1 MKKSTKRSAKKDDTA
16 KRSGSAAQVGTNDV
30 TNFRWCVAIVI
41 FAFALRLIYLFQIEP
56 IPLFYNLAGDGR
68 AYYEWGQ
75 RIAAG
80 DWLGKGVFYQAPL
93 YPYFLGVLQA
103 IVGPNLWL
111 IRLVQIAL
119 GALSCVLVFLV
130 GQKLFLREAGIASSL
145 ILACYAPA
153 IFFDALIEKSVVD
166 LFLLS
171 LLLLLLARSLDEK
184 RWTQWLGMGVVVG
197 LLGLSRENALI
208 LALIVPLWS
217 ALYFS
222 REPLLARTR
231 RVALFAAGLL
241 LVLVPVGLRNLS
253 VGGEFKLTT
262 AQFGP
267 NFFIGNNPVADGTYG
282 SVRKAIGATQLEGPE
297 AARLAEKAVGRELT
311 AGEVSDYWF
320 EKSWNYVLSTPAEW
334 LRLLAKKWLM
344 VWNAR
349 EVEDSDDFY
358 IYQQWSW
365 LLTLLG
371 WLNHFGILT
380 PFAAVGL
387 WLTRQQWRR
396 LWLLYV
402 MTLSIALSVALFF
415 VFGRYRFP
423 LVPLLA
429 LFAGAGIVQLARLY
443 KQQAWRQLIVA
454 AAFLLASGVIVNW
467 PIYAV
472 RGPGPGGYNNLANAY
487 YKQGKVNDAIQ
498 MATKSIQVQPDY
510 GVAHYNLGNLYAAE
524 GRFDLAQHHF
534 EETLR
539 LYPNYG
545 EARSNLGLLLLQKGD
560 PEAGIEQFR
569 KALEINPDLGT
580 TYLNLGAALIQQGRL
595 DEAISPLQKVV
606 ELDPKSDRTHYYL
619 GTIYASVGRYN
630 DAANHFEEAIR
641 IQANFP
647 EAHESLAR
655 VLSLQGKKQEALQHF
670 QEALRLTKQKQRAVG
685 IQ

>member
-1 MKKSTKRSAKKDDTA
+1 MQRHKVRKPSRSDRSTFGVQKKFTT
-16 KRSGSAAQVGTNDV
+16 GSDKFWFWAVFA
-30 TNFRWCVAIVI
+30 CALVI
-41 FAFALRLIYLFQIEP
+41 RFIYLLEIEA
-56 IPLFYNLAGDGR
+56 IPLFYNLAGDSR

-93 YPYFLGVLQA
+93 YPYFLGGLQS
-103 IVGPNLWL
+103 IIGPNLWL

-119 GALSCVLVFLV
+119 GGLSCALVFLV
-130 GQKLFLREAGIASSL
+130 AHKLFSREAAIASGL

-184 RWTQWLGMGVVVG
+184 RWTQWLGIGVVLG

-222 REPLLARTR
+222 REPLLARAR

-241 LVLVPVGLRNLS
+241 LVLVPVGLRNLA

-297 AARLAEKAVGRELT
+297 AARLAERALGRELT

-365 LLTLLG
+365 LLTVFG

-396 LWLLYV
+396 LWLLYA
-402 MTLSIALSVALFF
+402 MALSMALSVTLFF

-443 KQQAWRQLIVA
+443 KEQAWRQLIVA
-454 AAFLLASGVIVNW
+454 AGFLLASAVIVNW

-472 RGPGPGGYNNLANAY
+472 RGPGAGGYNNLSNAY
-487 YKQGKVNDAIQ
+487 YKQGKINDAIRT
-498 MATKSIQVQPDY
+498 ATKSIQVQPDY
-510 GVAHYNLGNLYAAE
+510 GVAHYNLGNLYAGE

-545 EARSNLGLLLLQKGD
+545 EARSNLGLVLLQRGD

-569 KALEINPDLGT
+569 KALEINPTLGT

-595 DEAISPLQKVV
+595 DEAIAPLQKVV
-606 ELDPKSDRTHYYL
+606 ELDPKSDKTHYYL
-619 GTIYASVGRYN
+619 GTIYASLGRYD
-630 DAANHFEEAIR
+630 DAANHFEKAIR
-641 IQANFP
+641 IRANFP

-655 VLSLQGKKQEALQHF
+655 VLSLQGKKQQALEHF

-685 IQ
+685 TQ

>member
-1 MKKSTKRSAKKDDTA
+1 MKKNIRRPAKENLIGKPSESSAQRGTKHLTNL
-16 KRSGSAAQVGTNDV
+16 GWMAA
-30 TNFRWCVAIVI
+30 I
-41 FAFALRLIYLFQIEP
+41 FVVAFALRLIYLFQIES
-56 IPLFYNLAGDGR
+56 IPLFYNLAGDAR
-68 AYYEWGQ
+68 TYDEWAQ
-75 RIAAG
+75 RIASG
-80 DWLGKGVFYQAPL
+80 DWLGNAVFYQAPL
-93 YPYFLGVLQA
+93 YPYFLGVLQT
-103 IVGPNLWL
+103 IVGHNLWL

-119 GALSCVLVFLV
+119 GALSCALLFLV
-130 GQKLFLREAGIASSL
+130 GQRLFSREAGIASGL

-153 IFFDALIEKSVVD
+153 IFFDALIEKSILD

-171 LLLLLLARSLDEK
+171 LLLLLLAQSLDEA
-184 RWTQWLGMGVVVG
+184 RWSQWLGIGAA
-197 LLGLSRENALI
+197 LGFLSLSRENALI
-208 LALIVPLWS
+208 LALVVPFWI

-222 REPLLARTR
+222 RELLSVRAR
-231 RVALFAAGLL
+231 RVGLFSAGLL

-253 VGGEFKLTT
+253 IGGEFKLTT

-297 AARLAEKAVGRELT
+297 AARLAEKALGRKLT

-320 EKSWNYVLSTPAEW
+320 EKSWNYVVATPAEW

-358 IYQQWSW
+358 LYQQWSK
-365 LLTLLG
+365 LLTFFG
-371 WLNHFGILT
+371 WLNHFGILA

-396 LWLLYV
+396 LWLLYL
-402 MTLSIALSVALFF
+402 MALSIALSVALFF

-423 LVPLLA
+423 LVPLLV
-429 LFAGAGIVQLARLY
+429 LLAGAGIVKLARLY
-443 KQQAWRQLIVA
+443 KQRDGRQLMVA
-454 AAFLLASGVIVNW
+454 GGFLLASAVIVNW
-467 PIYAV
+467 PIYAI

-487 YKQGKVNDAIQ
+487 YKQGKLTDAVR
-498 MATKSIQVQPDY
+498 MATKAIEVQPDY

-524 GRFDLAQHHF
+524 GRFDLAQPHF

-539 LYPNYG
+539 LYPNYA

-560 PEAGIEQFR
+560 PEAGIDEFR
-569 KALEINPDLGT
+569 KALEINPTLGT

-595 DEAISPLQKVV
+595 DEAIPPLQRAL
-606 ELDPKSDRTHYYL
+606 ELDPKSDKSHYSL

-630 DAANHFEEAIR
+630 DAAKHFEEAIR
-641 IQANFP
+641 IRANFP
-647 EAHESLAR
+647 EAHENLAR
-655 VLSLQGKKQEALQHF
+655 VLSLQGKKREALQHF
-670 QEALRLTKQKQRAVG
+670 HEAVRLTKEKQRAMG
-685 IQ
+685 IP